1 MYLAEVAGIEEPSTV
16 AILGIGGGGD
26 IVGACHTYR
35 WVREG
40 IEPERL
46 VLGGLTWERAV
57 VDPEP
62 GPRSRD
68 EIIGDVEW
76 IHERI
81 GILRGRARPK
91 LGREFAESR
100 VRRVLRRMGHR
111 DVEVVLVDVSGGV
124 KGTVDGLKALIEHF
138 ELDVVFGIDVGGDAL
153 ARGDEPGV
161 ESPLADSI
169 MTCSLSKLEEAVLG
183 VFGWGS
189 DGELTREEL
198 RRRFSE
204 IAAEGGYL
212 GAIGLTGRDVEFLK
226 KLAEVVETEASLIP
240 LRAAVE
246 GEFGPLEIRGG
257 YRTVELGPASVCT
270 FYFDPEVVARNSLLC
285 EIVDSTESVEE
296 AHERIREELDIKTEL
311 DWERERA
318 ER

>member
-1 MYLAEVAGIEEPSTV
+1 MYLAEVIGDEARRIGV
-16 AILGIGGGGD
+16 LGIGGGGD
-26 IVGACHTYR
+26 IVGAAHTYR
-35 WVREG
+35 RARVDLD
-40 IEPERL
+40 PELL

-68 EIIGDVEW
+68 EILGDVEW
-76 IHERI
+76 IHDRV
-81 GILRGRARPK
+81 GVLRGEARPRR
-91 LGREFAESR
+91 GSEFAESR
-100 VRRVLRRMGHR
+100 VRRVLRELGHS
-111 DVEVVLVDVSGGV
+111 DVQVVLIDVGGGV
-124 KGTVDGLKALIEHF
+124 EGTVDGLRALMDHF
-138 ELDVVFGIDVGGDAL
+138 DLDVLIGVDVGGDAL

-169 MTCSLSKLEEAVLG
+169 MTCSLAKLEDTVLG

-198 RRRFSE
+198 RQRFSE

-212 GAIGLTGRDVEFLK
+212 GAVGLTRKDVEFLK
-226 KLAEVVETEASLIP
+226 LLVEEVETEASRIP
-240 LRAAVE
+240 LRAAE
-246 GEFGPLEIRGG
+246 AGDLGPIEIRGG

-270 FYFDPEVVARNSLLC
+270 FYFDPTAVARGSILC
-285 EIVDSTESVEE
+285 ELVDGTCSVEE
-296 AHERIREELDIKTEL
+296 AHERVRSELGIKTEL

>member
-1 MYLAEVAGIEEPSTV
+1 MYLTEVAGIEEADAV
-16 AILGIGGGGD
+16 AVLGIGGGGD

-35 WVREG
+35 WVRESVR
-40 IEPERL
+40 PERL

-68 EIIGDVEW
+68 EIVGDVEW
-76 IHERI
+76 IHEHV
-81 GILRGRARPK
+81 GVLRGRARPRR
-91 LGREFAESR
+91 GREFAESR

-124 KGTVDGLKALIEHF
+124 RGTVDGLKALIEHF
-138 ELDVVFGIDVGGDAL
+138 ELDVVFGVDVGGDAL

-169 MTCSLSKLEEAVLG
+169 MTRSLSKLEGTVLG

-212 GAIGLTGRDVEFLK
+212 GAIGLTRSDVEFLR

-240 LRAAVE
+240 LRAATE
-246 GEFGPLEIRGG
+246 GELGPLEIRGG
-257 YRTVELGPASVCT
+257 HRTVELGPASVCT
-270 FYFDPEVVARNSLLC
+270 FYFDPEVVARGSALC
-285 EIVDSTESVEE
+285 ELVDGTESVEE
-296 AHERIREELDIKTEL
+296 AHERVRRELGIRTEL

>member
-1 MYLAEVAGIEEPSTV
+1 MYLAEVAGVEEPDAV
-16 AILGIGGGGD
+16 AVLGIGGGGD
-26 IVGACHTYR
+26 VVGACHTYR
-35 WVREG
+35 WVRKLD
-40 IEPERL
+40 PERI

-68 EIIGDVEW
+68 EIVGDVEW
-76 IHERI
+76 IHERV
-81 GILRGRARPK
+81 GVLRGRARPRRGK
-91 LGREFAESR
+91 EFAESR
-100 VRRVLRRMGHR
+100 VRRVLREMGHR
-111 DVEVVLVDVSGGV
+111 DVEVVLLDVGGGV
-124 KGTVDGLKALIEHF
+124 KGTVEGLETLIEYYD
-138 ELDVVFGIDVGGDAL
+138 LDVVFGIDVGGDAL

-169 MTCSLSKLEEAVLG
+169 MTCSLSKLSGTVLG

-198 RRRFSE
+198 RDRFSE

-212 GAIGLTGRDVEFLK
+212 GAIGLTKRDVEFLR
-226 KLAEVVETEASLIP
+226 KLTEVVETEASSIP
-240 LRAAVE
+240 LRAATE
-246 GEFGPLEIRGG
+246 GELGPIKIRAG

-270 FYFDPEVVARNSLLC
+270 YYFDPEVVASGSVLC
-285 EIVDSTESVEE
+285 ELVDGTESVEE
-296 AHERIREELDIKTEL
+296 AHERVQEGLGIKTEL